1 MSSSPVLRRAGG
13 AALAAAA
20 AVVVLAVAV
29 AAHAAARS
37 DTSIAVS
44 PRVLVAA
51 PERSTV
57 DFPGVSR
64 ARAGRPLP
72 RGHTAVGRDVRIAR
86 GREVAHAA
94 LRMTCPRGSA
104 WRSGAAAGELLL
116 TVLDRVVSGKR
127 AVLVMASVDTSRTA
141 AGEAAEGTIW
151 ALCR

>member
-13 AALAAAA
+13 AALTAVAAF
-20 AVVVLAVAV
+20 VVAV

-37 DTSIAVS
+37 DTSITVS
-44 PRVLVAA
+44 PRVLLAA
-51 PERSTV
+51 PERSAV

-72 RGHTAVGRDVRIAR
+72 KGHVAVGRDVRVAR
-86 GREVAHAA
+86 GREIAHAA
-94 LRMTCPRGSA
+94 LRMTCPRGAA
-104 WRSGAAAGELLL
+104 WRSGAAAGELRL

-127 AVLVMASVDTSRTA
+127 SVLVMASVDTSRTA
-141 AGEAAEGTIW
+141 AGATAEGTIW